1 MGGRKSYSA
10 SSVIGTGPTA
20 SRSKRK
26 IKESIKSK
34 SPEKIVITTIDAFVK
49 SDKLVKDFSKIF
61 DTFNFIRD
69 NADKTPL
76 SETERKK
83 AATDFWAAKK
93 KEKQI
98 DVPQEIDRIFVENL
112 TNVVRRREK
121 K

>member
-20 SRSKRK
+20 SRSKRR

-34 SPEKIVITTIDAFVK
+34 SSERIVTTTIDAFVK

-69 NADKTPL
+69 NAEKPPL
-76 SETERKK
+76 SKTERRKL
-83 AATDFWAAKK
+83 ATDFWTTKK

-98 DVPQEIDRIFVENL
+98 EVPQEIDRIFVETL